1 MLTLREPHCPLPL
14 DTPDAVLKTAASLA
28 AESPPEPLWVAQ
40 TRAVAAVM
48 GVIDQ
53 VDTLLPATKL
63 ASNDPKFYALCE
75 DGVLHFPLRSAA
87 DIAAT
92 AEFVQRHDGRTQANY
107 VAGPSR
113 TKIAARVL
121 ARADAIGVV
130 LPTDTRHALEMQAG
144 DGTCTLADLRDAIVK
159 RAVLLGGDAGTRL
172 RKQAA
177 ALTAVPAA
185 DGLRMVA
192 AELEAVD
199 VDNGFTALYA
209 TSGLQPPAQQ
219 LFQRTPTAIK
229 HAAAGRVTTRDGR
242 QYVLSDLAAVSAQL
256 YQDWLGA
263 DAAAEL
269 HDPVTGLVAAYKLAS
284 VVPQLS
290 PENTEQLATALRLA
304 GVVPLPD

>member
-14 DTPDAVLKTAASLA
+14 DTPDNVLKTAASLA
-28 AESPPEPLWVAQ
+28 ADPVPEPLWVAQ

-53 VDTLLPATKL
+53 VDTLLPAAKL
-63 ASNDPKFYALCE
+63 ASSDPKFYALHE
-75 DGVLHFPLRSAA
+75 DGVAHFPLRSAA

-92 AEFVQRHDGRTQANY
+92 IEFVQRHDGRGQAGY
-107 VAGPSR
+107 VSGASR

-121 ARADAIGVV
+121 ERADAIGVV
-130 LPTDTRHALEMQAG
+130 LPNDTRHALEMQAG

-159 RAVLLGGDAGTRL
+159 RAVLLGGDTGTKL

-177 ALTAVPAA
+177 ALTAVPDAA
-185 DGLRMVA
+185 GLRAVA

-219 LFQRTPTAIK
+219 LFQRTPTAVK

-269 HDPVTGLVAAYKLAS
+269 RDPVTGSIAAYKLAS

-290 PENTEQLATALRLA
+290 PESTEQLATALRLA
-304 GVVPLPD
+304 GVSPLPD